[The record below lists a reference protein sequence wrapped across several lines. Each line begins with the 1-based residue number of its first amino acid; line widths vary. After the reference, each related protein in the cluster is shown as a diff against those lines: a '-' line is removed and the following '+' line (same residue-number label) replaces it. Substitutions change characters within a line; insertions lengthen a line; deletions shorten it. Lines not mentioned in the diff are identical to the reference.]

1 VTRHRLGILVA
12 MAAGCSSSSV
22 EASPGTRAAS
32 APAIELHAVAHEEL
46 CVTRGAIANASI
58 AEPTVRAFARG
69 TAGDAGQLTFKYAG
83 ESASGRALES
93 GELRRQVGLKLRAAD
108 SCNVVYVMWRVA
120 PKPGLAVQVKSNPGK
135 HRHEECGAD
144 GYIKV
149 KPTVASAVPGLEVGA
164 THSLRAEIR
173 GDELTAWIDGEVVW
187 QGRLP
192 DEARAF
198 AGPVGLRTDNVKIE
212 ALALHAA
219 KGDGP
224 ALQCK
229 KHETDD

>member
-1 VTRHRLGILVA
+1 MTRARLAILVA
-12 MAAGCSSSSV
+12 MASGCSSGNA
-22 EASPGTRAAS
+22 EAGPAPHAAS
-32 APAIELHAVAHEEL
+32 ASVELHAIAHQEL
-46 CVTRGAIANASI
+46 CVTKGAIENASI

-69 TAGDAGQLTFKYAG
+69 TAGDAAQLTFKYNG
-83 ESASGRALES
+83 DSDSGRALES

-135 HRHEECGAD
+135 HTHEECGAN

-149 KPTVASAVPGLEVGA
+149 KPSTHGNVPELEVGA

-173 GDELTAWIDGEVVW
+173 GDELTAWIDGNVVW

-192 DEARAF
+192 EEARGF
-198 AGPVGLRTDNVKIE
+198 TGPVGLRTDNVKVE

-219 KGDGP
+219 KADGP
-224 ALQCK
+224 VLACK
-229 KHETDD
+229 KHEVDD